1 MGGECEM
8 PTYDYRCENC
18 RTEVTLIRRIRDRN
32 ESIVCNCGGIA
43 KRFHKFTKS
52 RDWFRPHINDD
63 ITGEPIEITSKK
75 QYRRVCEENGVMAKC
90 LL

>member
-1 MGGECEM
+1 MTCVRCNTTSAIRYVFRPREGWICKECSR
-8 PTYDYRCENC
+8 PPSK
-18 RTEVTLIRRIRDRN
+18 
-32 ESIVCNCGGIA
+32 ES
-43 KRFHKFTKS
+43 KFTKS

-75 QYRRVCEENGVMAKC
+75 QYKRICEENGVMARC